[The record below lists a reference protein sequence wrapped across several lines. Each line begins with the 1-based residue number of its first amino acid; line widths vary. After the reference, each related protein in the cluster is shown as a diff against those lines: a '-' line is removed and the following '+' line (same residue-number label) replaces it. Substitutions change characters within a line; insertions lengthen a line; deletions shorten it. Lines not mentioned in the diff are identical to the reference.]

1 MTYHYTDCGLD
12 NVYLENGYT
21 RHETPYGEG
30 MAFDDIDGL
39 HRAIGTALVNS
50 PRPLSGAE
58 LRFLRLEMGLS
69 QRELGAALGMEE
81 QAVRRWEKARSSP
94 FPGPAD
100 RLVRIL
106 YREFVDEHGPVRD
119 LVDRLSA
126 WNHETG
132 AVIITLREDPA
143 SGWSLAA

>member
-30 MAFDDIDGL
+30 MSFDDIDGL
-39 HRAIGTALVNS
+39 HRAIGTALVKS
-50 PRPLSGAE
+50 TRPLTGAE
-58 LRFLRLEMGLS
+58 LRFLRLGMGLS
-69 QRELGAALGMEE
+69 QRELATTLGMEE
-81 QAVRRWEKARSSP
+81 QAVRRWEKARNST

-100 RLVRIL
+100 RLVRLL
-106 YREFVDEHGPVRD
+106 YSEFVDEGGLIRS
-119 LVDRLSA
+119 LTDRLSN
-126 WNHETG
+126 WKHESG
-132 AVIITLREDPA
+132 PAALTLREDPA